1 MFKALQERSQ
11 LVMRLRHILAVFA
24 RHGFYGV
31 IKRLSLHGQLS
42 PLDRFRY
49 ARLHLEED
57 KRTAVRLRQA
67 FEELGPTF
75 IKFGQ
80 LLSARHDL
88 IPETFARELR
98 QLFWRTRPV
107 PWEEIRK
114 ALPDYYV
121 APDSPFSMIH
131 PEPLAS
137 ASVAQIHRAT
147 LKSGDEVVIKIQRQ
161 GINKVIASDV
171 AVLRL
176 LASLMEKYLPESR
189 SLNPMQMVEEFANAI
204 DQELDF
210 IMEATNMARFS
221 QVFSNDPYI
230 FVPKIYWNLTHPH
243 ILVME
248 YIDGIPLDE
257 MDGLLAAKADL
268 KGTAERLLGA
278 FLKQIFEFGFYQ
290 ADPHPGNFL
299 VLPDNRI
306 AFIDFGLV
314 GYVTE
319 SERHALADLFQAIM
333 AEDFERVATIWL
345 ELAHAGPE
353 VDRGAFLRGLK
364 PILLKQINQPRERV
378 QVGEMFI
385 GMMYNGAR
393 HDLKLPRELFLVF
406 RTSPIPSFFT
416 RTRMFGLALGVAS
429 QIR

>member
-1 MFKALQERSQ
+1 M
-11 LVMRLRHILAVFA
+11 
-24 RHGFYGV
+24 
-31 IKRLSLHGQLS
+31 
-42 PLDRFRY
+42 
-49 ARLHLEED
+49 
-57 KRTAVRLRQA
+57 T
-67 FEELGPTF
+67 
-75 IKFGQ
+75 
-80 LLSARHDL
+80 
-88 IPETFARELR
+88 
-98 QLFWRTRPV
+98 
-107 PWEEIRK
+107 
-114 ALPDYYV
+114 
-121 APDSPFSMIH
+121 PDSPFSMIH

-147 LKSGDEVVIKIQRQ
+147 LKSGDEVVIKVQRQ

-171 AVLRL
+171 AVLRM
-176 LASLMEKYLPESR
+176 LASLIEKYLPESR
-189 SLNPMQMVEEFANAI
+189 SLNPVQMVEEFANAI

-221 QVFSNDPYI
+221 QLFSNDPYI
-230 FVPKIYWNLTHPH
+230 FVPKVYWDLTHPH

-257 MDGLLAAKADL
+257 MDRLLAANVDL

-290 ADPHPGNFL
+290 ADPHAGNFL

-319 SERHALADLFQAIM
+319 AERHALADLFQAMM

-353 VDRGAFLRGLK
+353 VE
-364 PILLKQINQPRERV
+364 PERV
-378 QVGEMFI
+378 SQRTET
-385 GMMYNGAR
+385 
-393 HDLKLPRELFLVF
+393 DLAKADQS
-406 RTSPIPSFFT
+406 T
-416 RTRMFGLALGVAS
+416 A
-429 QIR
+429 